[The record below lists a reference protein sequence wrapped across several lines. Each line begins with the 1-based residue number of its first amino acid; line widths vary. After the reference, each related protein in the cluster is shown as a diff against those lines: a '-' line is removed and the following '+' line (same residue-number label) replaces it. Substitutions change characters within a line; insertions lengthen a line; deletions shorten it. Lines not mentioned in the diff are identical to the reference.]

1 MQMFS
6 SFDMFA
12 DLYVYA
18 HSTRLAIA
26 AAIATAVI
34 FIAAAAVI
42 AAVILVAMLC
52 FAIALEST
60 A

>member
-26 AAIATAVI
+26 AAITTAVI
-34 FIAAAAVI
+34 FIDAAI

-52 FAIALEST
+52 FAIAIEST